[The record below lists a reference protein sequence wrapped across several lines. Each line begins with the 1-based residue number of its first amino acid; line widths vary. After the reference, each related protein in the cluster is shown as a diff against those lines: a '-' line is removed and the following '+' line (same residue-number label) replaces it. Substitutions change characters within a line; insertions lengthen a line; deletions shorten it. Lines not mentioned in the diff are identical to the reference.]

1 MSSKDTRGDKG
12 ANTGKRAGGNKKM
25 SGDKLSTGSKGPGG
39 GKKAAGRPHR
49 GGKTKSQVSSR
60 QRDGRTSHRGAS
72 FDASALEGA
81 EFIEV
86 SNVALPLDAGL
97 DDLASEANRLTS
109 VSGASE
115 ANRPISVPRAVE
127 VERPNA
133 AVPATP
139 PAPVAP
145 AEGSHA
151 ESLSRTAI
159 ASALGVAPEDIASF
173 SLVKRSVDARKKSN
187 VHFNATYAVRLA
199 RGMAYDALSPARGVN
214 VRAYEPP
221 APLTIPDLRSHV
233 TSSDGRIVVAGTGPA
248 GLFCALYLAEAGL
261 RPLVVERGAAVDERT
276 AAIESFN
283 VGGPLDAAANVQFGE
298 GGAGTFSDGKL
309 TTGTKSP
316 HIRHVLEAFV
326 QAGAPDEI
334 LWQAKPHIG
343 TDKLPAV
350 VKSIRERII
359 AAGGEV
365 RFLTRL
371 VDIELSGGAVRSVV
385 LEDSRTGAREVV
397 EASHVIVA
405 CGHSARDV
413 FELAR
418 DRGFALERKP
428 FSMGARI
435 EHPQALINRAQFGA
449 AAKHAALG
457 AADYKMAVRVP
468 ARTDGTRTDAASDNA
483 TRGVYTF
490 CMCPGGEVVA
500 AASEEGGVVVNG
512 MSRFARDGENS
523 NSALLADVRP
533 DDLPGDDVM
542 EGVRLQREVERA
554 AFELARRNGGVPYAA
569 PAQTVGDFLSGA
581 TSSSGQA
588 EGKQPGGTVAA
599 ASEARRRTVEPGSH
613 RRVGASESHSRLVV
627 RPSYPRGVV
636 WCDLRECL
644 PAFICDAL
652 TQGLP
657 LLDAKL
663 HGFADPAAVLTG
675 PETRSSS
682 PIRMVRGKN
691 FQARWASDSPASD
704 EEPATR
710 VYPCGE
716 GAGYAG
722 GIMSAAVD
730 GLRVAEAIAAELS
743 SR

>member
-1 MSSKDTRGDKG
+1 MSSKDARGDKD
-12 ANTGKRAGGNKKM
+12 ASTGKRVGGNKKM
-25 SGDKLSTGSKGPGG
+25 SGAKQSTGGKGPGG

-49 GGKTKSQVSSR
+49 GGKTKSQASSR
-60 QRDGRTSHRGAS
+60 QRTGRPSHRGAS

-97 DDLASEANRLTS
+97 ESP
-109 VSGASE
+109 ASE
-115 ANRPISVPRAVE
+115 ANRPTPVPLSTEANH
-127 VERPNA
+127 PA
-133 AVPATP
+133 PATP
-139 PAPVAP
+139 AASPAPVK
-145 AEGSHA
+145 GSHA

-159 ASALGVAPEDIASF
+159 ASALGVAPEDVASF
-173 SLVKRSVDARKKSN
+173 SLVKCSVDARKKSN
-187 VHFNATYAVRLA
+187 VHFNDTYAVRLA
-199 RGMAYDALSPARGVN
+199 QGVAYDALSPARGVN
-214 VRAYEPP
+214 VRAYDPP
-221 APLTIPDLRSHV
+221 APLAIPDLRSLA

-276 AAIESFN
+276 VAIESFN
-283 VGGPLDAAANVQFGE
+283 EGGPLDTAANVQFGE

-326 QAGAPDEI
+326 QAGAPEEI

-359 AAGGEV
+359 SAGGEV

-371 VDIELSGGAVRSVV
+371 ADIELSGGAVRSVV

-397 EASHVIVA
+397 EASRVIVA
-405 CGHSARDV
+405 CGHSARDI

-428 FSMGARI
+428 FSMGVRI
-435 EHPQALINRAQFGA
+435 EHPQTLINRAQYGA
-449 AAKHAALG
+449 AAKRTTLG

-468 ARTDGTRTDAASDNA
+468 ARANGTRTDVASENA

-554 AFELARRNGGVPYAA
+554 AFELACRNGGVPYAA
-569 PAQTVGDFLSGA
+569 PAQTVGGFLSGA

-588 EGKQPGGTVAA
+588 EGGQPGGTVAA
-599 ASEARRRTVEPGSH
+599 ASEARCRMVAP
-613 RRVGASESHSRLVV
+613 ESHSRLVV
-627 RPSYPRGVV
+627 RPSYPRGIV

-644 PAFICDAL
+644 PEFICDAL
-652 TQGLP
+652 AQGLP

-691 FQARWASDSPASD
+691 FQARLASDSPDSD
-704 EEPATR
+704 EELATR

-743 SR
+743 AR

>member
-1 MSSKDTRGDKG
+1 MSLKDARGDKG
-12 ANTGKRAGGNKKM
+12 ASTGKRVGGNKKM
-25 SGDKLSTGSKGPGG
+25 SGAKLSTGSKGTGG
-39 GKKAAGRPHR
+39 GKKAAGRPHC
-49 GGKTKSQVSSR
+49 GGKTKSQASSR
-60 QRDGRTSHRGAS
+60 QRTGRPSHRGAS

-97 DDLASEANRLTS
+97 ESPASE
-109 VSGASE
+109 V
-115 ANRPISVPRAVE
+115 NRPTPVPLSTETNHPA
-127 VERPNA
+127 
-133 AVPATP
+133 PATP
-139 PAPVAP
+139 AASPAP

-159 ASALGVAPEDIASF
+159 ASALGVAPEDVASF

-187 VHFNATYAVRLA
+187 VHFNATYAVHLA
-199 RGMAYDALSPARGVN
+199 QGVAYDVLSPARGVN
-214 VRAYEPP
+214 VRAYDPP
-221 APLTIPDLRSHV
+221 APLAIPDLRSLAI
-233 TSSDGRIVVAGTGPA
+233 SSDGRIVVAGTGPA

-283 VGGPLDAAANVQFGE
+283 AGGPLDAAANVQFGE

-350 VKSIRERII
+350 VKSVRERII
-359 AAGGEV
+359 SAGGEV

-371 VDIELSGGAVRSVV
+371 VDIELAGGAVRSVV
-385 LEDSRTGAREVV
+385 LEDSRTGAREAV
-397 EASHVIVA
+397 EASRVIVA
-405 CGHSARDV
+405 CGHSARDI

-428 FSMGARI
+428 FSMGVRI
-435 EHPQALINRAQFGA
+435 EHPQTLINRAQYGA
-449 AAKHAALG
+449 AAKHTALG

-468 ARTDGTRTDAASDNA
+468 ARVNGTRTDVASENA

-554 AFELARRNGGVPYAA
+554 AFELACRNGGVPYAA
-569 PAQTVGDFLSGA
+569 PAQTVGDFLSSA

-588 EGKQPGGTVAA
+588 EGGQPGGTVAA
-599 ASEARRRTVEPGSH
+599 ASKARRRTVAPEP
-613 RRVGASESHSRLVV
+613 HSRLVV
-627 RPSYPRGVV
+627 RPSYPRGIV
-636 WCDLRECL
+636 WCDLRKCL
-644 PAFICDAL
+644 PKFICDAL
-652 TQGLP
+652 AQGLP

-663 HGFADPAAVLTG
+663 HGFADPGAVLTG

-682 PIRMVRGKN
+682 PIRMVRGQN
-691 FQARWASDSPASD
+691 FQARLASDLPDSD

-730 GLRVAEAIAAELS
+730 GLRVAEAIAAEFS
-743 SR
+743 SH

>member
-1 MSSKDTRGDKG
+1 MSSKDARGDKG
-12 ANTGKRAGGNKKM
+12 ASTGKRIGGNKKM
-25 SGDKLSTGSKGPGG
+25 SGAKLSTGSKGPGG
-39 GKKAAGRPHR
+39 GKKTAGRLHR
-49 GGKTKSQVSSR
+49 GGKAKSQASSR
-60 QRDGRTSHRGAS
+60 QRTGRPSHRGAS

-97 DDLASEANRLTS
+97 ESPASE
-109 VSGASE
+109 V
-115 ANRPISVPRAVE
+115 NRPTPVPLSTE
-127 VERPNA
+127 TNH
-133 AVPATP
+133 
-139 PAPVAP
+139 PAPAMPAASPAP

-151 ESLSRTAI
+151 ESLSRATI
-159 ASALGVAPEDIASF
+159 ASALGVAPEGVASF

-199 RGMAYDALSPARGVN
+199 QGVVYDALSPARGVN
-214 VRAYEPP
+214 VRAYDPP
-221 APLTIPDLRSHV
+221 APLAIPDLRSLA
-233 TSSDGRIVVAGTGPA
+233 TSSDERIVVAGTGPA

-261 RPLVVERGAAVDERT
+261 RPLVVERGAAVGERT

-283 VGGPLDAAANVQFGE
+283 AGGPLDAAANVQFGE

-359 AAGGEV
+359 SAGGEV

-371 VDIELSGGAVRSVV
+371 VDIELAGGAVRSVV
-385 LEDSRTGAREVV
+385 LEGSRTGAREVV
-397 EASHVIVA
+397 EASRVIVA

-428 FSMGARI
+428 FSMGVRI
-435 EHPQALINRAQFGA
+435 EHPQSLINRAQYGA

-468 ARTDGTRTDAASDNA
+468 VRANGTRPDAASENA

-533 DDLPGDDVM
+533 DDLPGNDVM
-542 EGVRLQREVERA
+542 EGVRLQREVEHA

-588 EGKQPGGTVAA
+588 EGKQLGGTVAA
-599 ASEARRRTVEPGSH
+599 ASEARRRTVAP
-613 RRVGASESHSRLVV
+613 ESHSRLVV

-636 WCDLRECL
+636 WCDLRKCL
-644 PAFICDAL
+644 PEFICDAL
-652 TQGLP
+652 AQGLP

-663 HGFADPAAVLTG
+663 HGFADPGAVLTG

-682 PIRMVRGKN
+682 PIRMVRGEN
-691 FQARWASDSPASD
+691 FQARLASDLPDSD

-730 GLRVAEAIAAELS
+730 GLRVAEAIAAEFS

>member
-1 MSSKDTRGDKG
+1 MIRLNQLKLPVNHTEAQLMSKVAQILRIPE
-12 ANTGKRAGGNKKM
+12 AEI
-25 SGDKLSTGSKGPGG
+25 LEIEI
-39 GKKAAGRPHR
+39 
-49 GGKTKSQVSSR
+49 VR
-60 QRDGRTSHRGAS
+60 Q
-72 FDASALEGA
+72 
-81 EFIEV
+81 
-86 SNVALPLDAGL
+86 
-97 DDLASEANRLTS
+97 
-109 VSGASE
+109 
-115 ANRPISVPRAVE
+115 
-127 VERPNA
+127 
-133 AVPATP
+133 
-139 PAPVAP
+139 
-145 AEGSHA
+145 
-151 ESLSRTAI
+151 SL
-159 ASALGVAPEDIASF
+159 
-173 SLVKRSVDARKKSN
+173 DARKKPELFYSYSVN
-187 VHFNATYAVRLA
+187 VTVKREQKVYKDAVRRLGKA
-199 RGMAYDALSPARGVN
+199 NVALVEKTEYHFPEGGTQPQKHPTVIIGM
-214 VRAYEPP
+214 
-221 APLTIPDLRSHV
+221 
-233 TSSDGRIVVAGTGPA
+233 GPA
-248 GLFCALYLAEAGL
+248 GLFCAYYLAQHGYAPVIL
-261 RPLVVERGAAVDERT
+261 ERGEDVDTRQADVEAFWQTGRLKPD
-276 AAIESFN
+276 S
-283 VGGPLDAAANVQFGE
+283 NVQFGE

-326 QAGAPDEI
+326 QTGAPDEI

-343 TDKLPAV
+343 TDMLPAV

-371 VDIELSGGAVRSVV
+371 ADIELAGGAVRSVV
-385 LEDSRTGAREVV
+385 LEDSRTGARDAV
-397 EASHVIVA
+397 EASRVIVA
-405 CGHSARDV
+405 CGHSARDI

-418 DRGFALERKP
+418 DRGFALKRKP
-428 FSMGARI
+428 FSMGVRI
-435 EHPQALINRAQFGA
+435 EHPQSLINRAQYGA

-468 ARTDGTRTDAASDNA
+468 ICGGGTRTDATSENA

-533 DDLPGDDVM
+533 DDLPGNDVM
-542 EGVRLQREVERA
+542 EGVRLQREVEHA

-569 PAQTVGDFLSGA
+569 PAQTVGDFLAGA
-581 TSSSGQA
+581 ASSSRQP
-588 EGKQPGGTVAA
+588 EGKQPSDAVAA
-599 ASEARRRTVEPGSH
+599 SSEARRRVA
-613 RRVGASESHSRLVV
+613 ASESHSRLVV

-644 PAFICDAL
+644 PEFICDAL
-652 TQGLP
+652 AQGLP

-663 HGFADPAAVLTG
+663 HGFADPGAVLTG

-682 PIRMVRGKN
+682 PIRMVRGEN
-691 FQARWASDSPASD
+691 FQARLAGDSSASD

-730 GLRVAEAIAAELS
+730 GLRVAEAITAEFS

>member
-1 MSSKDTRGDKG
+1 MSSKDIRGDKG
-12 ANTGKRAGGNKKM
+12 ASTGKRVGGNKKM
-25 SGDKLSTGSKGPGG
+25 SGAKLSTGSKGTGG

-49 GGKTKSQVSSR
+49 GGKTKSQASSR
-60 QRDGRTSHRGAS
+60 QRTGRPSHRGAS

-97 DDLASEANRLTS
+97 ESPASE
-109 VSGASE
+109 V
-115 ANRPISVPRAVE
+115 NRPTPVPLSTETNHPA
-127 VERPNA
+127 
-133 AVPATP
+133 PATP
-139 PAPVAP
+139 AASPAP

-151 ESLSRTAI
+151 ESLSCAAI
-159 ASALGVAPEDIASF
+159 ASALGVAPEDVASF

-187 VHFNATYAVRLA
+187 VHFNATYAVRLVQ
-199 RGMAYDALSPARGVN
+199 GVVYDALSPARGVN
-214 VRAYEPP
+214 VRAYDPP
-221 APLTIPDLRSHV
+221 APLAIPDLRSLV
-233 TSSDGRIVVAGTGPA
+233 TSSDERIVVAGTGPA
-248 GLFCALYLAEAGL
+248 GLFCALFLAEAGL

-283 VGGPLDAAANVQFGE
+283 AGGPLDAAANVQFGE

-359 AAGGEV
+359 SAGGEV

-371 VDIELSGGAVRSVV
+371 ADIELSGGAVCSVA

-397 EASHVIVA
+397 EASRVIVA
-405 CGHSARDV
+405 CGHSARDI

-428 FSMGARI
+428 FSMGVRI
-435 EHPQALINRAQFGA
+435 EHPQTLINRAQYGA
-449 AAKHAALG
+449 AAKHTALG

-468 ARTDGTRTDAASDNA
+468 ARANGTRTDVASENA

-533 DDLPGDDVM
+533 DDLPGNDVM
-542 EGVRLQREVERA
+542 EGVRLQREVEHA

-599 ASEARRRTVEPGSH
+599 ASEARRRAVAPEP
-613 RRVGASESHSRLVV
+613 HSRLVV
-627 RPSYPRGVV
+627 HPSYPRGVV
-636 WCDLRECL
+636 WCDLREFL

-652 TQGLP
+652 AQGLP

-663 HGFADPAAVLTG
+663 HGFADPGAVLTG

-682 PIRMVRGKN
+682 PIRMVRGQN
-691 FQARWASDSPASD
+691 FQARLASDLPDSD

-730 GLRVAEAIAAELS
+730 GLRVAEAIAAEFS

>member
-1 MSSKDTRGDKG
+1 MSSKDARGDKG
-12 ANTGKRAGGNKKM
+12 ASTGKRIGGNKKM
-25 SGDKLSTGSKGPGG
+25 SGAKLSTGSKGPGG
-39 GKKAAGRPHR
+39 GKKTAGRLHR
-49 GGKTKSQVSSR
+49 GGKTKSQASSR
-60 QRDGRTSHRGAS
+60 QRTGRPSHRGAS

-97 DDLASEANRLTS
+97 ESPASE
-109 VSGASE
+109 V
-115 ANRPISVPRAVE
+115 NRPTPVPLSTE
-127 VERPNA
+127 TNH
-133 AVPATP
+133 
-139 PAPVAP
+139 PAPAMPAASPAP

-151 ESLSRTAI
+151 ESLSRATI
-159 ASALGVAPEDIASF
+159 ASALGVAPEGVASF

-199 RGMAYDALSPARGVN
+199 QGVVYDALSPARGVN
-214 VRAYEPP
+214 VRAYDPP
-221 APLTIPDLRSHV
+221 APLAIPDLRSLA
-233 TSSDGRIVVAGTGPA
+233 TSSDERIVVAGTGPA

-261 RPLVVERGAAVDERT
+261 RPLVVERGAAVGERT

-283 VGGPLDAAANVQFGE
+283 AGGPLDAAANVQFGE

-359 AAGGEV
+359 SAGGEV

-371 VDIELSGGAVRSVV
+371 VDIELAGGAVRSVV
-385 LEDSRTGAREVV
+385 LEGSRTGAREVV
-397 EASHVIVA
+397 EASRVIVA

-428 FSMGARI
+428 FSMGVRI
-435 EHPQALINRAQFGA
+435 EHPQSLINRAQYGA

-468 ARTDGTRTDAASDNA
+468 VRANGTRPDAASENA

-533 DDLPGDDVM
+533 DDLPGNDVM
-542 EGVRLQREVERA
+542 EGVRLQREVEHA

-588 EGKQPGGTVAA
+588 EGKQLGGTVAA
-599 ASEARRRTVEPGSH
+599 ASEARRRTVAP
-613 RRVGASESHSRLVV
+613 ESHSRLVV

-636 WCDLRECL
+636 WCDLRKCL
-644 PAFICDAL
+644 PEFICDAL
-652 TQGLP
+652 AQGLP

-663 HGFADPAAVLTG
+663 HGFADPGAVLTG

-682 PIRMVRGKN
+682 PIRMVRGEN
-691 FQARWASDSPASD
+691 FQARLASDLPDSD

-730 GLRVAEAIAAELS
+730 GLRVAEAIAAEFS

>member
-1 MSSKDTRGDKG
+1 MSSKDVRGDKG
-12 ANTGKRAGGNKKM
+12 ASTGKRVGGNKKM
-25 SGDKLSTGSKGPGG
+25 SGAKLSTGSKGTGG

-49 GGKTKSQVSSR
+49 GGKTKSQASSR
-60 QRDGRTSHRGAS
+60 QRTGRPSHRGAS

-97 DDLASEANRLTS
+97 ESPASE
-109 VSGASE
+109 V
-115 ANRPISVPRAVE
+115 NRPTPVPLSTE
-127 VERPNA
+127 TNRPA
-133 AVPATP
+133 PATP
-139 PAPVAP
+139 AASPAP

-151 ESLSRTAI
+151 ESLSRAAI
-159 ASALGVAPEDIASF
+159 ASALGVAPEDVASF

-187 VHFNATYAVRLA
+187 VHFNATYAVHLA
-199 RGMAYDALSPARGVN
+199 QGVAYDALSPARGVN
-214 VRAYEPP
+214 VRAYDPP
-221 APLTIPDLRSHV
+221 APLAIPDLRSLA

-261 RPLVVERGAAVDERT
+261 CPLVVERGAAVDERA

-283 VGGPLDAAANVQFGE
+283 AGGPLDAAANVQFGE

-359 AAGGEV
+359 SAGGEV

-371 VDIELSGGAVRSVV
+371 ADIELSGGAVRSVA
-385 LEDSRTGAREVV
+385 LEDSRAGAREVV
-397 EASHVIVA
+397 EASRVIVA
-405 CGHSARDV
+405 CGHSARDI

-428 FSMGARI
+428 FSMGVRI
-435 EHPQALINRAQFGA
+435 EHPQTLINRAQYGA

-468 ARTDGTRTDAASDNA
+468 ARANGTRADATSENA

-554 AFELARRNGGVPYAA
+554 AFELACRNGGVPYAA

-599 ASEARRRTVEPGSH
+599 ASEARRRTVAPEP
-613 RRVGASESHSRLVV
+613 HSRLVMH
-627 RPSYPRGVV
+627 PSYPRGVV

-644 PAFICDAL
+644 PAFICGAL
-652 TQGLP
+652 AQGLP

-663 HGFADPAAVLTG
+663 HGFADPTAVLTG

-682 PIRMVRGKN
+682 PIRMVRGQN
-691 FQARWASDSPASD
+691 FQARLASDLPDSD

>member
-1 MSSKDTRGDKG
+1 MSSKDARGDKG
-12 ANTGKRAGGNKKM
+12 ASTGKRVGGNKKM
-25 SGDKLSTGSKGPGG
+25 SGAKLSTGSKGTGG

-49 GGKTKSQVSSR
+49 GGKTKSQASSR
-60 QRDGRTSHRGAS
+60 QRTGRPSHRGAS

-97 DDLASEANRLTS
+97 ESPASE
-109 VSGASE
+109 V
-115 ANRPISVPRAVE
+115 NRPTPVPLSTEADH
-127 VERPNA
+127 PT
-133 AVPATP
+133 PATP
-139 PAPVAP
+139 AASSAP
-145 AEGSHA
+145 AEDSHA
-151 ESLSRTAI
+151 ESLARAAI
-159 ASALGVAPEDIASF
+159 ASALGVAPEDVVSF

-199 RGMAYDALSPARGVN
+199 QGVVYDALSPARGIN
-214 VRAYEPP
+214 VRAYDPP
-221 APLTIPDLRSHV
+221 APLAIPDLRSLA

-283 VGGPLDAAANVQFGE
+283 AGGPLDAAANVQFGE

-309 TTGTKSP
+309 TTGAKSP

-350 VKSIRERII
+350 VESIRERII
-359 AAGGEV
+359 SAGGEV

-371 VDIELSGGAVRSVV
+371 ADIELSGGAVRSVV

-397 EASHVIVA
+397 EASRVIVA

-413 FELAR
+413 FELVR
-418 DRGFALERKP
+418 DRGFTLERKP
-428 FSMGARI
+428 FSMGVRI
-435 EHPQALINRAQFGA
+435 EHPQSLINRAQYGA

-457 AADYKMAVRVP
+457 AADYKMAARVP
-468 ARTDGTRTDAASDNA
+468 ARANGTRADVTSENA

-542 EGVRLQREVERA
+542 EGVRLQREVEHA

-581 TSSSGQA
+581 ASSSGQA
-588 EGKQPGGTVAA
+588 EGGQPGGTVVA
-599 ASEARRRTVEPGSH
+599 ASEARRRTVAPD
-613 RRVGASESHSRLVV
+613 SHSRLVV

-644 PAFICDAL
+644 PEFICDAL
-652 TQGLP
+652 AQGLP

-663 HGFADPAAVLTG
+663 HGFADPSAVLTG

-682 PIRMVRGKN
+682 PIRMVRGEN
-691 FQARWASDSPASD
+691 FQARLASDSPDSD

-730 GLRVAEAIAAELS
+730 GLRVAEAIAAEFS
-743 SR
+743 SH

>member
-12 ANTGKRAGGNKKM
+12 ANAGKRAGGNKKM

-97 DDLASEANRLTS
+97 DDLASEANRLT
-109 VSGASE
+109 
-115 ANRPISVPRAVE
+115 PVPRAAGAE
-127 VERPNA
+127 HPTPA
-133 AVPATP
+133 APATP

-145 AEGSHA
+145 AEGFHA

-159 ASALGVAPEDIASF
+159 ASALGVAPEDVASF

-214 VRAYEPP
+214 VRAYDPP
-221 APLTIPDLRSHV
+221 APLAIPDLSSLA
-233 TSSDGRIVVAGTGPA
+233 TSSDERIVVAGTGPA

-283 VGGPLDAAANVQFGE
+283 TGGPLDVAANVQFGE

-371 VDIELSGGAVRSVV
+371 ADIELAGGAVRSVV
-385 LEDSRTGAREVV
+385 LEDSHTGAREAV
-397 EASHVIVA
+397 EASRVIVA
-405 CGHSARDV
+405 CGHSARDI

-428 FSMGARI
+428 FSMGVRI
-435 EHPQALINRAQFGA
+435 EHPQSLINRAQYGA

-468 ARTDGTRTDAASDNA
+468 VRTGDTHTDVASDNA

-533 DDLPGDDVM
+533 DDLPGNDVM
-542 EGVRLQREVERA
+542 EGVRLQREVEHA
-554 AFELARRNGGVPYAA
+554 AFELARRNGGVPYVA
-569 PAQTVGDFLSGA
+569 PAQTVGDFLAGA
-581 TSSSGQA
+581 ASSSRQP
-588 EGKQPGGTVAA
+588 EGKQPSDTVAA
-599 ASEARRRTVEPGSH
+599 ASEARRRAT
-613 RRVGASESHSRLVV
+613 ASESHNRLVV

-652 TQGLP
+652 AQGLP

-682 PIRMVRGKN
+682 PIRMVRGKS
-691 FQARWASDSPASD
+691 FQARLASASPASD

>member
-1 MSSKDTRGDKG
+1 MSSKDARGDKG
-12 ANTGKRAGGNKKM
+12 ASTGKRVGGNKKM
-25 SGDKLSTGSKGPGG
+25 SGAKLSIGSKGTGG

-49 GGKTKSQVSSR
+49 GGKTKSQASSR
-60 QRDGRTSHRGAS
+60 QRTGRPSHRGAS

-86 SNVALPLDAGL
+86 SNVALSLDAGL
-97 DDLASEANRLTS
+97 ESPASE
-109 VSGASE
+109 V
-115 ANRPISVPRAVE
+115 NRPTPVPLSTETNHPA
-127 VERPNA
+127 
-133 AVPATP
+133 PATP
-139 PAPVAP
+139 AASPAP

-151 ESLSRTAI
+151 ESLSRAAI
-159 ASALGVAPEDIASF
+159 ASALGVAPEDVASF

-199 RGMAYDALSPARGVN
+199 QGVVYDALSPARGIN
-214 VRAYEPP
+214 VRAYDPP
-221 APLTIPDLRSHV
+221 APLAIPDLRSLA

-248 GLFCALYLAEAGL
+248 GLFCALFLAEAGL

-283 VGGPLDAAANVQFGE
+283 AGGPLDAAANVQFGE

-359 AAGGEV
+359 SAGGEV

-371 VDIELSGGAVRSVV
+371 ADIELSGGAVCSVV

-397 EASHVIVA
+397 EASRVIVA
-405 CGHSARDV
+405 CGHSARDI

-428 FSMGARI
+428 FSMGVRI
-435 EHPQALINRAQFGA
+435 EHPQTLINRAQYGA
-449 AAKHAALG
+449 AAKHTALG

-468 ARTDGTRTDAASDNA
+468 ARANGTRTDATSENA

-542 EGVRLQREVERA
+542 EGVRLQREAERA
-554 AFELARRNGGVPYAA
+554 AFELACRNGGVPYAA

-588 EGKQPGGTVAA
+588 EGGQPGGTVAA
-599 ASEARRRTVEPGSH
+599 ASEARRRTVAP
-613 RRVGASESHSRLVV
+613 ESHSRLVV

-644 PAFICDAL
+644 PEFICDAL
-652 TQGLP
+652 AQGLP

-663 HGFADPAAVLTG
+663 HGFADSGAVLTG

-682 PIRMVRGKN
+682 PIRMVRGEN
-691 FQARWASDSPASD
+691 FQARLASDLPDSD

-730 GLRVAEAIAAELS
+730 GLRVAEAIAAEFS

>member
-1 MSSKDTRGDKG
+1 MSSKDARGDKG
-12 ANTGKRAGGNKKM
+12 ASTGKRVGGNKKM
-25 SGDKLSTGSKGPGG
+25 SGAKLSTGSKGTAG

-49 GGKTKSQVSSR
+49 GGKTKSQASSR
-60 QRDGRTSHRGAS
+60 QRTGRPSHRGAS

-97 DDLASEANRLTS
+97 ESPASE
-109 VSGASE
+109 V
-115 ANRPISVPRAVE
+115 NRPTPVPLSAE
-127 VERPNA
+127 TNHPA
-133 AVPATP
+133 PATP
-139 PAPVAP
+139 AASPAP

-151 ESLSRTAI
+151 ESLSRAAI
-159 ASALGVAPEDIASF
+159 ASALGVAPEDVASF

-187 VHFNATYAVRLA
+187 VHFNATYAVHLA
-199 RGMAYDALSPARGVN
+199 QGVAYDALSPARGVN
-214 VRAYEPP
+214 VRAYDPP
-221 APLTIPDLRSHV
+221 APLAIPDLRSLAS
-233 TSSDGRIVVAGTGPA
+233 SSDGRIVVAGTGPA
-248 GLFCALYLAEAGL
+248 GLFCALLLAEAGL

-276 AAIESFN
+276 VAIESFN
-283 VGGPLDAAANVQFGE
+283 AGGPLDAAANVQFGE

-359 AAGGEV
+359 SAGGEV

-371 VDIELSGGAVRSVV
+371 VDIELAGGAVRSVV
-385 LEDSRTGAREVV
+385 LEDSRTGAREAVK
-397 EASHVIVA
+397 ASRVIVA
-405 CGHSARDV
+405 CGHSARDI

-428 FSMGARI
+428 FSMGVRI
-435 EHPQALINRAQFGA
+435 EHPQSLINRAQYGA
-449 AAKHAALG
+449 AAKHTALG

-468 ARTDGTRTDAASDNA
+468 ARANGTRADATSENA

-533 DDLPGDDVM
+533 DDLPGNDVM
-542 EGVRLQREVERA
+542 EGVRLQREVEHA

-569 PAQTVGDFLSGA
+569 PAQTVGDFLVGA

-588 EGKQPGGTVAA
+588 EGGQPGGTVAA
-599 ASEARRRTVEPGSH
+599 ASEARRRTV
-613 RRVGASESHSRLVV
+613 ASESHSRLVV

-644 PAFICDAL
+644 PEFICDAL
-652 TQGLP
+652 AQGLP

-663 HGFADPAAVLTG
+663 HGFANPGAVLTG

-691 FQARWASDSPASD
+691 FQARLASDLPDSD

-730 GLRVAEAIAAELS
+730 GLRVAEAIAAEFS

>member
-12 ANTGKRAGGNKKM
+12 VNTGKRAGGSKKM
-25 SGDKLSTGSKGPGG
+25 SGAKLSTGSKGPGG
-39 GKKAAGRPHR
+39 GKKAAGRSHR

-97 DDLASEANRLTS
+97 ESPASE
-109 VSGASE
+109 V
-115 ANRPISVPRAVE
+115 NRPTPVPLSTETNHPA
-127 VERPNA
+127 
-133 AVPATP
+133 PATP
-139 PAPVAP
+139 AASPAP

-187 VHFNATYAVRLA
+187 VHFNATYAVHLA
-199 RGMAYDALSPARGVN
+199 QGVAHDALSPARGVN
-214 VRAYEPP
+214 VRAYDLP
-221 APLTIPDLRSHV
+221 APLAIPDLRSLA
-233 TSSDGRIVVAGTGPA
+233 TSSDERIVVAGTGPA

-283 VGGPLDAAANVQFGE
+283 AGGPLDAAANVQFGE

-316 HIRHVLEAFV
+316 HIRHVLETFV

-371 VDIELSGGAVRSVV
+371 ADIELVGGAVRSVV
-385 LEDSRTGAREVV
+385 LEDSRTGAREAV
-397 EASHVIVA
+397 EASRVIVA
-405 CGHSARDV
+405 CGHSARDI

-428 FSMGARI
+428 FSMGVRI
-435 EHPQALINRAQFGA
+435 EHSQSLINRAQYGA

-468 ARTDGTRTDAASDNA
+468 ARAPSRADAASENA

-533 DDLPGDDVM
+533 DDLPGNDVM
-542 EGVRLQREVERA
+542 EGVRLQREVEHA
-554 AFELARRNGGVPYAA
+554 AFELACRNGGVPYAA
-569 PAQTVGDFLSGA
+569 PAQTVGDFLAGA

-599 ASEARRRTVEPGSH
+599 ASEARRCTV
-613 RRVGASESHSRLVV
+613 ASESCSHTAELEARRAGVLGIPDRLVV

-644 PAFICDAL
+644 PEFICDAL
-652 TQGLP
+652 AQGLP

-663 HGFADPAAVLTG
+663 HGFADPGAVLTG
-675 PETRSSS
+675 SETRSSS

-691 FQARWASDSPASD
+691 FQARLTGDSSASD
-704 EEPATR
+704 EEPTTR

-730 GLRVAEAIAAELS
+730 GLRVAEAIAAEFS

>member
-1 MSSKDTRGDKG
+1 MSSKDARGDKG
-12 ANTGKRAGGNKKM
+12 ASTGKRVGGNKKM
-25 SGDKLSTGSKGPGG
+25 SGAKLSTDSKGTGG

-49 GGKTKSQVSSR
+49 GGKTKSQASSR
-60 QRDGRTSHRGAS
+60 QRTGRPSHRGAS

-97 DDLASEANRLTS
+97 ESPACGVNRPTPVPLSTEANHP
-109 VSGASE
+109 A
-115 ANRPISVPRAVE
+115 
-127 VERPNA
+127 
-133 AVPATP
+133 PATP
-139 PAPVAP
+139 AVSPAPE
-145 AEGSHA
+145 EGSHA
-151 ESLSRTAI
+151 KSLSRAAI
-159 ASALGVAPEDIASF
+159 ASALGVAPEDVASF

-187 VHFNATYAVRLA
+187 VHFNATYAVHLA
-199 RGMAYDALSPARGVN
+199 QGVAYDALSPARGVN
-214 VRAYEPP
+214 VRAYDPP
-221 APLTIPDLRSHV
+221 APLAIPDLRSLA
-233 TSSDGRIVVAGTGPA
+233 TSSDERIVVAGTGPA
-248 GLFCALYLAEAGL
+248 GLFCALFLAEAGL

-283 VGGPLDAAANVQFGE
+283 AGGPLDAAANVQFGE

-359 AAGGEV
+359 SAGGEV

-371 VDIELSGGAVRSVV
+371 ADIELSGGAIRSVA

-397 EASHVIVA
+397 EASRVIVA

-428 FSMGARI
+428 FSMGVRI
-435 EHPQALINRAQFGA
+435 EHPQTLINRAQYGV
-449 AAKHAALG
+449 AAKHTALG

-468 ARTDGTRTDAASDNA
+468 ARANGPRTDVASENA

-533 DDLPGDDVM
+533 DDLPGNDVM
-542 EGVRLQREVERA
+542 EGVRLQREVEHA

-588 EGKQPGGTVAA
+588 EGGQPGGTVAA
-599 ASEARRRTVEPGSH
+599 ASEARRR
-613 RRVGASESHSRLVV
+613 VGAPESHSRLVV

-644 PAFICDAL
+644 PEFICDAL
-652 TQGLP
+652 AQGLP

-663 HGFADPAAVLTG
+663 HGFADSGAVLTG

-682 PIRMVRGKN
+682 PIRMVRGEN
-691 FQARWASDSPASD
+691 FQARLASDSPASD
-704 EEPATR
+704 GNSATR

-730 GLRVAEAIAAELS
+730 GLRVAEAIAAEFS

>member
-97 DDLASEANRLTS
+97 DVLASEANRLT
-109 VSGASE
+109 
-115 ANRPISVPRAVE
+115 PVPRAAGAE
-127 VERPNA
+127 HPTPA
-133 AVPATP
+133 APATP
-139 PAPVAP
+139 PASAAL

-159 ASALGVAPEDIASF
+159 AAALGVAPEDVASF

-214 VRAYEPP
+214 VRAYDPP
-221 APLTIPDLRSHV
+221 APLAIPDLRSHV
-233 TSSDGRIVVAGTGPA
+233 ASSDGRIVVAGTGPA

-371 VDIELSGGAVRSVV
+371 ADIELAGGAVRSVV

-397 EASHVIVA
+397 EASRVIVA
-405 CGHSARDV
+405 CGHSARDI

-435 EHPQALINRAQFGA
+435 EHPQSLINRAQYGA

-468 ARTDGTRTDAASDNA
+468 VRTGDTHTDVASDNA

-533 DDLPGDDVM
+533 DDLPGNDVM
-542 EGVRLQREVERA
+542 EGVRLQREVEHA

-599 ASEARRRTVEPGSH
+599 ASEARRRAT
-613 RRVGASESHSRLVV
+613 ASGSHSRLAV

-644 PAFICDAL
+644 PSFICDAL
-652 TQGLP
+652 AQGLP

-682 PIRMVRGKN
+682 PIRMVRGKS
-691 FQARWASDSPASD
+691 FQARLASASPASD

-730 GLRVAEAIAAELS
+730 GLRVAEAIAAEFS